1 MAEGQPAAGNRCRLR
16 DVGRWRESAGGDQR
30 QCRPSARVRETDRR
44 ARGRHRGPRRRLHG
58 ARGRR
63 VRDRADGQPP
73 DRHAAH
79 RSVPGR
85 HLASPG
91 LSSCAEGAADQ
102 VGDNA
107 VSGRAIFLERD
118 GVLNRAIIRDGR
130 PYAPMSVGELEII
143 PGADHALR
151 RLREA
156 GLCLVVVTNQPDVA
170 RGIQTAEGVEA
181 IHAALRA
188 ALPIDEFR
196 VCYHHDADACA
207 CRKPAPGMLLD
218 AAAASGLSLQDSFL
232 IGDRWR
238 DIEAGRRAG
247 CRTVLV
253 GDGYNEGVA
262 LDPRARAT
270 SLAEAVDWILMTM
283 RTEQAVAPRV
293 AALKVKIFADGA
305 DLPTMVELA
314 ALPYVKGF
322 TTNPTLMRKA
332 GVRDYETFAHEA
344 LRAIPDR
351 PISFEVFSDE
361 FPQMERQAR
370 LISAWGDNV
379 FVKIPVTNSRG
390 EPAYELVRRLSA
402 AGIRVNVTAV
412 FTLDQVRALLPCLSG
427 GA

>member
-1 MAEGQPAAGNRCRLR
+1 M
-16 DVGRWRESAGGDQR
+16 
-30 QCRPSARVRETDRR
+30 
-44 ARGRHRGPRRRLHG
+44 
-58 ARGRR
+58 
-63 VRDRADGQPP
+63 
-73 DRHAAH
+73 
-79 RSVPGR
+79 
-85 HLASPG
+85 
-91 LSSCAEGAADQ
+91 
-102 VGDNA
+102 
-107 VSGRAIFLERD
+107 SGRAIFLDRD

-130 PYAPMSVGELEII
+130 PYAPMTVGELEII
-143 PGADHALR
+143 PGADQALQ

-156 GLCLVVVTNQPDVA
+156 GLRLVVVTNQPDVA

-262 LDPRARAT
+262 LDPHARAT
-270 SLAEAVDWILMTM
+270 SLADAVDWILMTM

-332 GVRDYETFAHEA
+332 GVRDYETFAHEV

-427 GA
+427 GAPAFVSIFAGRIADTGSDPGPLVAAAVDLVRSAPNVQLIWASPRELLNLFQADEVGCHVITMTVDLLKKLSLVDRDLEQCSLDTVQMFFRDAQQAGYRL